1 MNEFNAQTGGRY
13 VYVDDVLNLQNLA
26 LAFGKIFDECDNFI
40 VSGCQVSGSTI
51 SAGYIYLNGK
61 LRYFSGA
68 SGISKWPQYLYEKNS
83 TESVNYAS
91 GNTKVGRNIYGVS
104 IGSSVPTTSDP
115 LTGKVPVSMQITSNG
130 GTLMKDAFFGKYAV
144 ILNAANLMQVLN
156 GSLKITG
163 DLEIGGNIK
172 SLANR
177 YRIIESLAS
186 FDAYFGTKGMSQVAS
201 YSSSGNNYSITM
213 EDGLGFGF
221 YINDVLVARISKD
234 GINGS
239 GFANT
244 KLGSFGCVGVDNSGV
259 YNRTE
264 ATNAAALNI
273 NMVGYNGSTQYYRN
287 TNIGNGKGTAIIAVN
302 GQSNAVRIAGVTT
315 IASGSTNEGLVFL
328 LDKPKT
334 TTSIQKSVIWKD
346 SNAEVMGVLGFTET
360 TDLTFRITNNLAGVY
375 IYGASGSFV
384 DLGPAIKE
392 NGQYLKDKYVLKSDY
407 NSTYN
412 TLAKSNDVYTKVQ
425 ADGRYAQLSNGFADY
440 IAAGKTQATL
450 RQQIGALGAGDLAD
464 YVKKSSYLSDM
475 ATTETAKQKIRENI
489 GAAANGDFQTKL
501 KDSGWV
507 LIKRGLYI
515 RQIGNVVSIQ
525 GSITTIH
532 SGTLFTI
539 PNTIDPPTHA
549 VYQSFSFSN
558 SRNWTVSIK
567 ANSRS
572 CNVLYCSGSC
582 GNTTDFSITYM
593 V

>member
-26 LAFGKIFDECDNFI
+26 LAFGEIFDECDNFI

-234 GINGS
+234 GINGK
-239 GFANT
+239 T
-244 KLGSFGCVGVDNSGV
+244 
-259 YNRTE
+259 Y
-264 ATNAAALNI
+264 NI
-273 NMVGYNGSTQYYRN
+273 NYTD
-287 TNIGNGKGTAIIAVN
+287 
-302 GQSNAVRIAGVTT
+302 
-315 IASGSTNEGLVFL
+315 NE
-328 LDKPKT
+328 
-334 TTSIQKSVIWKD
+334 
-346 SNAEVMGVLGFTET
+346 
-360 TDLTFRITNNLAGVY
+360 
-375 IYGASGSFV
+375 
-384 DLGPAIKE
+384 
-392 NGQYLKDKYVLKSDY
+392 
-407 NSTYN
+407 
-412 TLAKSNDVYTKVQ
+412 
-425 ADGRYAQLSNGFADY
+425 
-440 IAAGKTQATL
+440 
-450 RQQIGALGAGDLAD
+450 
-464 YVKKSSYLSDM
+464 
-475 ATTETAKQKIRENI
+475 
-489 GAAANGDFQTKL
+489 
-501 KDSGWV
+501 
-507 LIKRGLYI
+507 
-515 RQIGNVVSIQ
+515 
-525 GSITTIH
+525 
-532 SGTLFTI
+532 
-539 PNTIDPPTHA
+539 
-549 VYQSFSFSN
+549 
-558 SRNWTVSIK
+558 
-567 ANSRS
+567 
-572 CNVLYCSGSC
+572 
-582 GNTTDFSITYM
+582 
-593 V
+593 